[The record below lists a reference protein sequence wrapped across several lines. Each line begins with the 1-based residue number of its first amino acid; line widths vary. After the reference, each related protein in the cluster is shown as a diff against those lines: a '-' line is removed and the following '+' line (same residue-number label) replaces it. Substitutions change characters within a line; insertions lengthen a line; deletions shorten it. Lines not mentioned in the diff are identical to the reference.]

1 MFYRRGSRRGF
12 TLVELLVVIAIIAI
26 LIGLL
31 LPAVQKVREAASRLK
46 CQNNMKQVALAIHN
60 YHDVYGAFPTYNGIG
75 PITRGSTTQ
84 ATNTKAVY
92 GSWIVHILPY
102 LEQQALYDSFTADV
116 RQFSNTHGVV
126 TAPGGALISPAGP
139 APGWTQV
146 SPATPATPD
155 PAWVQQSPA
164 VPAQGSMQWVG
175 TTNANGYTVYT
186 WQFVQTA
193 PAVPAVW
200 RNVNT
205 GATVSQNSQP
215 TIPGTPAVWAG
226 PGGQTASSPPTVPA
240 VYAPPGPP
248 TNGYISVWR
257 PENRRVIVPN
267 LICPTDP
274 SVGSAPEAGP
284 GLVYA
289 NATQSATSGPWS
301 ATNYLGNWN
310 ALTDGTQSLGYEAPP
325 QGMIK
330 ITDGLSNTVLLAEG
344 YEWCEN
350 RGRTAFLAWHIG
362 AGVPVGGYHNFGL
375 TYALSNNQ
383 LSVAGG
389 APVTVTC
396 AKGLPN
402 PGGNP
407 DVTFM
412 FQVQPMPRPFSA
424 CPSGREC
431 CNSLTAQTGH
441 TAMNVALCDGSV
453 RSLSRSTDPNLW
465 RLALMPRDGQVGNLD

>member
-1 MFYRRGSRRGF
+1 MFDRQGSRRGF
-12 TLVELLVVIAIIAI
+12 TLVELLVVVAIIAI

-31 LPAVQKVREAASRLK
+31 LPAVQKVREAAARMK

-60 YHDVYGAFPTYNGIG
+60 YHNVYGNFPTYNGIG
-75 PITRGSTTQ
+75 PITRGNTTQ

-102 LEQQALYDSFTADV
+102 LEQQALYDSFAADV
-116 RQFSNTHGVV
+116 QQFSNTSGNV
-126 TAPGGALISPAGP
+126 TTPGGALISPAGP

-155 PAWVQQSPA
+155 PAWVLQSPA
-164 VPAQGSMQWVG
+164 IPAQGSMQWVG

-200 RNVNT
+200 KNVNT
-205 GATVSQNSQP
+205 GATVSQNNQP
-215 TIPGTPAVWAG
+215 TIPGTPAVWSG
-226 PGGQTASSPPTVPA
+226 PNGQTASSPPMVAA

-248 TNGYISVWR
+248 FNGTVSVWR
-257 PENRRVIVPN
+257 PDKRKVIVPT
-267 LICPTDP
+267 LLCPSDP
-274 SVGSAPEAGP
+274 SVESDPAAARGI
-284 GLVYA
+284 VYA
-289 NATQSATSGPWS
+289 NRTTTTSDGPWS
-301 ATNYLGNWN
+301 ATNYLANWN
-310 ALTDGTQSLGYEAPP
+310 AITDGTQSLGYQAPP
-325 QGMIK
+325 QTMLK
-330 ITDGLSNTVLLAEG
+330 ITDGLSNTVLLGEG
-344 YEWCEN
+344 YEWCEG
-350 RGRTAFLAWHIG
+350 RGRIAFLAWHTG
-362 AGVPVGGYHNFGL
+362 TGNFGGVHNFGV

-389 APVTVTC
+389 APVTVT
-396 AKGLPN
+396 AANGLPN

-412 FQVQPMPRPFSA
+412 FQVQPIPKPFST
-424 CPSGREC
+424 CPAGKEC
-431 CNSLTAQTGH
+431 CTSLTAQTGH

-465 RLALMPRDGQVGNLD
+465 KLALLPRDGQVGNLD